1 MANLMRNMF
10 SQRGAAIRD
19 GRYKWFVFAALG
31 AGLFTSVADAGS
43 TIVALPT
50 IADHFDIDLPA
61 TQWVVIAYLLTIT
74 ALLLPMGR
82 VSDILGRKRVYI
94 AGFTIFTAGAVL
106 AGLSTGILML
116 VLSRVLMGIG
126 SAMTQGPSMAM
137 MISAFPSA
145 ERGKALGLQMSAVGT
160 GGVAGPALGG
170 VIVGAFGWRGVFFA
184 TASLGVLT
192 VLAGMLIL
200 RSSQSAR
207 NIRMSSFDWLGA
219 VMSAGILIS
228 FLLGMSNGPSVGWT
242 SPFIFAAWAATAV
255 LLIGFVWWELRTA
268 TPMLDVRLFRKRVFS
283 IGVATRFIAFV
294 GMSSVRYLMPFY
306 VQSVMGYSP
315 RFFGLIAIPAAVC
328 TIVLGPVSG
337 RLSDRYGWRKFIVGG
352 LLLSALGLFALS
364 ALSIDSAIVL
374 LIGAW
379 VLQSIGTGIFGA
391 PNSSSVL
398 STVERG
404 SYGVVASSLNMVR
417 NAGNVTGTALATAIV
432 TFIMISHGL
441 PPKLDSVA
449 TGNAPEVLQA
459 FASGMRIVYI
469 VTGSLIGL
477 GALLC
482 YLSKGQPRPVPDHPE
497 REARTRQ

>member
-1 MANLMRNMF
+1 ML
-10 SQRGAAIRD
+10 SPRGVTIRD
-19 GRYKWFVFAALG
+19 GRYKWFVFAAL
-31 AGLFTSVADAGS
+31 AIGLFTSVADAGS

-61 TQWVVIAYLLTIT
+61 TQWVVVAYLLTIT

-82 VSDILGRKRVYI
+82 VADIVGRKRVYV
-94 AGFTIFTAGAVL
+94 AGFTIFTAGAVF
-106 AGLSTGILML
+106 AGLSTDILML

-137 MISAFPSA
+137 LISAFPGA

-170 VIVGAFGWRGVFFA
+170 VIVGVFGWRGVFFA

-192 VLAGMLIL
+192 ILAGMLVL
-200 RSSQSAR
+200 RSSQSAQ
-207 NIRMSSFDWLGA
+207 NARMSSFDWVGA
-219 VMSAGILIS
+219 AMSAGIVVS

-242 SPFIFAAWAATAV
+242 SPFIFAAWAATVV

-268 TPMLDVRLFRKRVFS
+268 TPMLDVRLFRKGIFS

-328 TIVLGPVSG
+328 TIVLGPLSG
-337 RLSDRYGWRKFIVGG
+337 RLSDRYGWKKFVVGG
-352 LLLSALGLFALS
+352 LLLSAIGLFALAS
-364 ALSIDSAIVL
+364 LSIESIIIIV
-374 LIGAW
+374 IGAW
-379 VLQSIGTGIFGA
+379 VLQSIGTGVFGA

-432 TFIMISHGL
+432 TFIMVSQGL
-441 PPKLDSVA
+441 SPKLDSVA
-449 TGNAPEVLQA
+449 AGNAPEVLRT
-459 FASGMRIVYI
+459 FVSGMRIVYI
-469 VTGSLIGL
+469 VTGGLIGL
-477 GALLC
+477 GALVS
-482 YLSKGQPRPVPDHPE
+482 YLSKGQPRPVSDHPVKDTDP
-497 REARTRQ
+497 AMK